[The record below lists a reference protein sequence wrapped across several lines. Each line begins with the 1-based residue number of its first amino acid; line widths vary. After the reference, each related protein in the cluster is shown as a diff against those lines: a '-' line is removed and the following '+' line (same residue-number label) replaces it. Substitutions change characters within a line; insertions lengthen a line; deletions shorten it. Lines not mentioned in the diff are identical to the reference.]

1 LFARGDGQDTISDG
15 GGQDVLV
22 LEDVRSDQL
31 WFTQVGNDLA
41 LNVLGTQDTI
51 LVKDWYSSGNQFH
64 MEQIKT
70 SDGKTLLDG
79 QVHNL
84 VQAMSAFAPP
94 AAGQTTLPASYQSAL
109 APVLAANWQ

>member
-1 LFARGDGQDTISDG
+1 MLM
-15 GGQDVLV
+15 

-31 WFTQVGNDLA
+31 WFTQLGNDLA
-41 LNVLGTQDTI
+41 LYVLGTQDTI
-51 LVKDWYSSGNQFH
+51 VVKNWYRSGNQFH

-84 VQAMSAFAPP
+84 VQAMSGFAPP
-94 AAGQTTLPASYQSAL
+94 AAGQTTLPAAYQAAL
-109 APVLAANWQ
+109 APALAANWQ

>member
-1 LFARGDGQDTISDG
+1 M
-15 GGQDVLV
+15 

-31 WFTQVGNDLA
+31 WFTQVGNDLT

-51 LVKDWYSSGNQFH
+51 VVKNWFSNGNGNQFH
-64 MEQIKT
+64 LEQIKT

-79 QVHNL
+79 QVHNM

-94 AAGQTTLPASYQSAL
+94 AAGQTTLPAAYQAPL
-109 APVLAANWQ
+109 APALAANWQ